1 MSLILLLFVS
11 AFSST
16 FALTTPIINPTT
28 NDPYHALYAFIE
40 GDTDYVETIKYLKG
54 DITHKII
61 FLYLILI

>member
-11 AFSST
+11 AFSLT
-16 FALTTPIINPTT
+16 FALNTPTMNPT
-28 NDPYHALYAFIE
+28 NDRSQALYAFIE